1 LPAASI
7 VVNLPWI
14 VFGWQVIGAGSA
26 FRPVPG
32 QRGLSILAQLISLSF
47 FGLLYHRQPELVTA
61 WGVAVGG
68 AGLIASLA
76 LFEWARRTIRGR
88 HFSYIFSSDTP
99 EFVCTAGPYAFIR
112 NPFYASYLLAMIST
126 ALLMPTLARAAIVAA
141 MVIYFTAAAMWEERK
156 FARSA
161 IATEYA
167 RYKERTG
174 RFLPRL
180 VGLSGQNAR

>member
-1 LPAASI
+1 MNAASI
-7 VVNLPWI
+7 VVNLPWV

-32 QRGLSILAQLISLSF
+32 RRGLSILSQLIALSF
-47 FGLLYHRQPELVTA
+47 VGLLVHSQPELLTA
-61 WGVAVGG
+61 WGVAIGC
-68 AGLIASLA
+68 AGLIASLI

-99 EFVCTAGPYAFIR
+99 DFICTDGPYAFIR
-112 NPFYASYLLAMIST
+112 NPFYVSYLLAMIST
-126 ALLMPTLARAAIVAA
+126 AVMMPTLFRAAIVAA
-141 MVIYFTAAAMWEERK
+141 MMIYFTAAAMWEERK

-161 IATEYA
+161 LATEYA
-167 RYKERTG
+167 RYKARTG

-180 VGLSGQNAR
+180 RH